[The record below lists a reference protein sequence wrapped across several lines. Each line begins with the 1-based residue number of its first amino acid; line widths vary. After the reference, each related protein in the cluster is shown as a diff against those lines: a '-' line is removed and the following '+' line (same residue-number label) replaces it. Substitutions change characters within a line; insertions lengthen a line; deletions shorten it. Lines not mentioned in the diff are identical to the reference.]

1 MYVPTATYRLQ
12 FGPSFGFKDAETIV
26 PYLHKLG
33 ISDIYASPVF
43 KANKGS
49 THGYD
54 VTNPNELNPELGSAE
69 EFSALTAKRGEY
81 KIGWIQDIVPNH
93 MAYSSDNLMLMDIF
107 ENGHNSHYA
116 DFFDIVWDHPDESLK
131 GKILAPFLGKP
142 YSEVL
147 HDGEIKLESSKSRLA
162 VRYYDIRFPLALSSY
177 SRDESEKDMPAL

>member
-54 VTNPNELNPELGSAE
+54 VTNPNELNPELVDCQ
-69 EFSALTAKRGEY
+69 KRRV
-81 KIGWIQDIVPNH
+81 QNRLDT
-93 MAYSSDNLMLMDIF
+93 
-107 ENGHNSHYA
+107 GHRAQPHG
-116 DFFDIVWDHPDESLK
+116 V
-131 GKILAPFLGKP
+131 
-142 YSEVL
+142 
-147 HDGEIKLESSKSRLA
+147 
-162 VRYYDIRFPLALSSY
+162 
-177 SRDESEKDMPAL
+177 